1 MERRVAFLHI
11 TDSHLAGTGVPF
23 HRDDLKTDL
32 PGISAGTREA
42 SMELL
47 LARLAERLAQDGQTL
62 DGVLFSGDAQHR
74 NAAGGHERVIDLLLK
89 HLGPLGITT
98 NRIVSVPGNH
108 DVPQGSPPGSTER
121 YSDFVRAWRD
131 RGCVIPWLDGLDSFP
146 PTNSAEQHRLVA
158 EDRSW
163 AVFPINTSNWSHV
176 TSVLPKPLRDVW
188 DVIPERMANGDTD
201 LAEKLRSQLQALAR
215 YDMARVSDH
224 QLEVLR
230 GIVASTPRP
239 VHGRQIRI
247 AVMHHH
253 LRSPS
258 LREEVKPFADISN
271 LEQVRAFL
279 SGSNI
284 GVLVHGHKH
293 ERATYFDH
301 IYTPDGLDMHR
312 LLVVSGA
319 TFEPK
324 REEEA
329 ARLITMTGIPH
340 TPEITIEPIP
350 LPRAGAESARLAS
363 TTRRLWVTNVRAGDA
378 VVLAPGAPV
387 VVEGQDL
394 DEVYTRACA
403 IAKTDAHKGTL
414 AVHLDLK
421 NDEAGALP
429 LPQSYPAPDDISG
442 EERQAWFQ
450 ELVQWWQL
458 DRSQLERRIPYL
470 HGSRLR
476 RYGGKVDQIQRIV
489 SILKTKPSTRAVAV
503 LVDPFRDFAPD
514 GAAEEF
520 ASFCLVEFR
529 RRDDNAGSIFVD
541 AIAFYRAQEFA
552 RWWPVNI
559 AELRLLQRE
568 ICQALG
574 FRPGP
579 ITTLAA
585 DARTISVSPTQ
596 VSMPIVD
603 RWLDQAPERLP
614 LLADAL
620 LNRAPIEA
628 RHAQAIRDWRRSL
641 IDLRLASSAFNPD
654 GIPVAIEGLRRLSIY
669 LDATVPTNDRE
680 LKDFAQH
687 LRDLAD
693 VNEMFERSARKR
705 ADFDRWSSLATG
717 LLDKLERTTETR
729 LARAASSE
737 G

>member
-1 MERRVAFLHI
+1 
-11 TDSHLAGTGVPF
+11 
-23 HRDDLKTDL
+23 
-32 PGISAGTREA
+32 
-42 SMELL
+42 MELL
-47 LARLAERLAQDGQTL
+47 LARLAERLAQDRQTL
-62 DGVLFSGDAQHR
+62 DGVLFSGDAQDR
-74 NAAGGHERVIDLLLK
+74 NAIGGHERLIDLLLN
-89 HLGPLGITT
+89 HLGPFGITT

-108 DVPQGSPPGSTER
+108 DVPQGSPPSSAQR
-121 YSDFVRAWRD
+121 YNDFVRVWRD
-131 RGCVIPWLDGLDSFP
+131 RGCVVPWLDGLDTLP
-146 PTNSAEQHRLVA
+146 PINSGELHRLVA
-158 EDRSW
+158 DDRSW

-176 TSVLPKPLRDVW
+176 TSVLPAPLKDVW
-188 DVIPERMANGDTD
+188 DAIPERIANGDIA
-201 LAEKLRSQLQALAR
+201 LAERLRSQLQALAR
-215 YDMARVSDH
+215 YDMARVSEQ

-230 GIVASTPRP
+230 GIVASTPQP
-239 VHGRQIRI
+239 AHGRQIRI

-258 LREEVKPFADISN
+258 LREELKPFADISN

-284 GVLVHGHKH
+284 GVLLHGHKH
-293 ERATYFDH
+293 EHATYFDH

-312 LLVVSGA
+312 VLVVSGA
-319 TFEPK
+319 TFDSG
-324 REEEA
+324 RESEA

-387 VVEGQDL
+387 VVEGHDL
-394 DEVYTRACA
+394 DEVYARACA
-403 IAKTDAHKGTL
+403 IAKTDARKGTL
-414 AVHLDLK
+414 AVHLDFK
-421 NDEAGALP
+421 NDETEALP
-429 LPQSYPAPDDISG
+429 LPQGYPTPDDISG
-442 EERQAWFQ
+442 EERQVWFQ
-450 ELVQWWQL
+450 EMVQWWQL

-476 RYGGKVDQIQRIV
+476 RYGGKLDQIQRIV
-489 SILKTKPSTRAVAV
+489 SLLRTKPSTRAVAV

-520 ASFCLVEFR
+520 ASFVLVEFR

-585 DARTISVSPTQ
+585 DARTISLSPTQ
-596 VSMPIVD
+596 VAMPIVD

-614 LLADAL
+614 LLVDAL
-620 LNRAPIEA
+620 LHRAPIEG

-641 IDLRLASSAFNPD
+641 IDLRLASSVFNPD
-654 GIPVAIEGLRRLSIY
+654 GIPVAIEGLRRLSVY
-669 LDATVPTNDRE
+669 LDASVPTNDRE

-687 LRDLAD
+687 LRALAD
-693 VNEMFERSARKR
+693 LNEMFERSARER
-705 ADFDRWSSLATG
+705 ADFDRWSPVASI
-717 LLDKLERTTETR
+717 LLEKLERTTEAR
-729 LARAASSE
+729 LTGSGSSE

>member
-1 MERRVAFLHI
+1 MEKRITFLHL

-23 HRDDLKTDL
+23 RRDDLKTDV
-32 PGISAGTREA
+32 PGIAAGTREA
-42 SMELL
+42 SLELL
-47 LARLAERLAQDGQTL
+47 LARLAERLAQDRQIL

-74 NAAGGHERVIDLLLK
+74 NAPGGHERVIDLLLN
-89 HLGPLGITT
+89 HLGPLGVTT

-108 DVPQGSPPGSTER
+108 DVPQGSPPSSKER
-121 YSDFVRAWRD
+121 YSDFVRVWRD
-131 RGCVIPWLDGLDSFP
+131 RGCVVPWLDGLDTSP
-146 PTNSAEQHRLVA
+146 PINSGDLHRLVA

-176 TSVLPKPLRDVW
+176 TSVLPTPLRDVW
-188 DVIPERMANGDTD
+188 DVIPERIASGDTD

-215 YDMARVSDH
+215 YDMARVSDQ

-239 VHGRQIRI
+239 DYGRQVRI

-258 LREEVKPFADISN
+258 LREELKPFADISN

-319 TFEPK
+319 TFESG
-324 REEEA
+324 REGEA

-350 LPRAGAESARLAS
+350 LPRAGAESTRLAT

-378 VVLAPGAPV
+378 VVVAPGAPV

-394 DEVYTRACA
+394 DEVYARACA
-403 IAKTDAHKGTL
+403 IAKTDARKGTL

-421 NDEAGALP
+421 NDEGEALP
-429 LPQSYPAPDDISG
+429 LPQAYPAPNDISG
-442 EERQAWFQ
+442 EERQIWFR

-489 SILKTKPSTRAVAV
+489 SLLRTKPSTRAVAV
-503 LVDPFRDFAPD
+503 LVDPFRDFTPD

-529 RRDDNAGSIFVD
+529 RRDDSAGSIFVD

-614 LLADAL
+614 LLVDAL
-620 LNRAPIEA
+620 LHRVQIEG

-641 IDLRLASSAFNPD
+641 IDLRLVISAFNPD
-654 GIPVAIEGLRRLSIY
+654 GIPVAIEGLHRLSVY
-669 LDATVPTNDRE
+669 LDATVPANDRE

-687 LRDLAD
+687 LGALAD
-693 VNEMFERSARKR
+693 LNEMFERSARER
-705 ADFDRWSSLATG
+705 ADFDRWSPVASI
-717 LLDKLERTTETR
+717 LLEKLEQITEDR
-729 LARAASSE
+729 LPGTASSE